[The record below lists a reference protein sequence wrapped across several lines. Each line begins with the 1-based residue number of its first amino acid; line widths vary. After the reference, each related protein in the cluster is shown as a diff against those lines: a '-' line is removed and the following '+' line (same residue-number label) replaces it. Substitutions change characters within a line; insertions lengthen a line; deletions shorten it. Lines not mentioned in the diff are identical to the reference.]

1 MKKILKIQ
9 VSCTF
14 VLFNLNFN
22 LLYFFLTFESFF
34 FFFFFLQVNGVSY
47 TSVNLADNGSE
58 PAANEPSHDVNV
70 NTSETLS

>member
-22 LLYFFLTFESFF
+22 LLYIFLTFES
-34 FFFFFLQVNGVSY
+34 FFFFLQVNGVSY
-47 TSVNLADNGSE
+47 TSVNLVDNGSE
-58 PAANEPSHDVNV
+58 PAANEPSHVVNV
-70 NTSETLS
+70 NTSETLG